1 MDTTENA
8 DIYSL
13 GTDVSS
19 QVKYTMYLGTNDKNT
34 LKQEIPT
41 ETIKAQMQE
50 TCFKY
55 VDGYTVWE
63 VEGFFRDD
71 DGNVTSENSLVYVF
85 IDTPIEAVKNIVQ
98 QNIKDIEH

>member
-13 GTDVSS
+13 GTDVST

-41 ETIKAQMQE
+41 ETIKAQM
-50 TCFKY
+50 
-55 VDGYTVWE
+55 
-63 VEGFFRDD
+63 
-71 DGNVTSENSLVYVF
+71 
-85 IDTPIEAVKNIVQ
+85 
-98 QNIKDIEH
+98 